1 MYSSMINPFL
11 ILSSF
16 VKNLSYSFLPHFLLS
31 FAFCTAVYSQTESSL
46 TMPRL
51 AVGADKQSLSLS
63 WESVAGATG
72 YRLYYAPYPYQGEQ
86 TVAVLDMGNSLSING
101 ELPEGSSYLVAVEAY
116 NATSSS
122 PLSNV
127 EYFILDN
134 DHIPF
139 TSAAGSFYGLTLISP
154 ITDKNTYLIDD
165 FGDIKHQW
173 QNDTSPG
180 LSVYLLP
187 SGNLLRTGND
197 NNGHFDAGGKG
208 GFITEQ
214 DWDGNL
220 LWEFTYSDEEKALHH
235 DIELLPNGNILA
247 LTWEDRGDI
256 WSEVIIEIEKTGS
269 SGGNIV
275 WRWDVFDH
283 LSELGLDPDTAT
295 MEDWIHLNSVDYNQ
309 ASNQILVSS
318 RSHNQLWII
327 NKDDGSVAKM
337 SSVEMTGQHDAKWID
352 DTDASSTITVYD
364 NGSVFSRSL
373 ELNPNMGKILFRY
386 GNNGDNYFFSERV
399 SGTQRLSNGNTLI
412 CSGNEGRIVEVDAEG
427 NKVREYFNTYGG
439 TTPMGTVTG
448 MFRAEKYPTGYT
460 PYF

>member
-1 MYSSMINPFL
+1 MMR
-11 ILSSF
+11 
-16 VKNLSYSFLPHFLLS
+16 LLLLVFTLLTS
-31 FAFCTAVYSQTESSL
+31 TLAYSQLST
-46 TMPRL
+46 PRL
-51 AVGADKQSLSLS
+51 SVGTDQQDLSLS
-63 WESVAGATG
+63 WDSVEGASG
-72 YRLYYAPYPYQGEQ
+72 YRLYYAPYPYAGEH
-86 TVAVLDMGNSLSING
+86 TVLVLNMGEELSISG
-101 ELPEGSSYLVAVEAY
+101 QLPAGTSYLVAVEAY

-122 PLSNV
+122 ALSNV
-127 EYFILDN
+127 EYFILESDY
-134 DHIPF
+134 IPF
-139 TSAAGSFYGLTLISP
+139 TSAAGSFRGLTLIAP
-154 ITDKNTYLIDD
+154 ITSNTTYLIDD
-165 FGDIKHQW
+165 FGEIKHQW
-173 QNDTSPG
+173 ESDNSPG
-180 LSVYLLP
+180 LSAYLLP

-208 GFITEQ
+208 GYITEQ
-214 DWDGNL
+214 DWHGNPV
-220 LWEFTYSDEEKALHH
+220 WEFTYSDEEKALHH

-247 LTWEDRGDI
+247 LTWEDRGDV

-275 WRWDVFDH
+275 WSWDVFDH
-283 LSELGLDPDTAT
+283 LDELGLDPDAAT
-295 MEDWIHLNSVDYNQ
+295 MADWIHLNSVDYNQ

-327 NKDDGSVAKM
+327 NKDDGSIAKT

-352 DTDASSTITVYD
+352 DNNASSTITVYD

-373 ELNPNMGKILFRY
+373 ELNPNMGKIVFRY

-412 CSGNEGRIVEVDAEG
+412 CSGNEGRIVEVNAEG

-439 TTPMGTVTG
+439 STPMGVVTG
-448 MFRAEKYPTGYT
+448 LFRAEKYATGYT